1 MEEEFVSLEMIKTHL
16 NIEQDFKSL
25 DSYLLHLRSV
35 AFLVVQ
41 NHICDDIDGMSE
53 EQKKPLAHAILLL
66 LSTWYMNR
74 ESLSNL
80 QKGNHS
86 YEYILS
92 LYKNYNG

>member
-1 MEEEFVSLEMIKTHL
+1 MEITLDEIKAHL
-16 NIEQDFKSL
+16 NIEKDWHSEDQ
-25 DSYLLHLRSV
+25 YLLSLLNAAKV
-35 AFLVVQ
+35 VVQ
-41 NHICDDIDGMSE
+41 KHICDDIDGMSE